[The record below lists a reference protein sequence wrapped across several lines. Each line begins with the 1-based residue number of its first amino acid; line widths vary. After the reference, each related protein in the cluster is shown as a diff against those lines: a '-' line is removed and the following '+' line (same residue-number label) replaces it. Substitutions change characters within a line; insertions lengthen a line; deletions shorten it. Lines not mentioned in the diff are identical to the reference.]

1 MESKKITDFYP
12 IDFLQWIEIPN
23 DDKNAEVIFQMFS
36 EKISRQDALSF
47 WVFRQRAFDELKHH
61 TFTDMVRAA
70 ASFSKNEADI
80 INQASSRNVDLSE
93 AQIAYKELQ
102 ERYTKIIIWQREA
115 LEEKAEQERIRE
127 KEREVLRIQKQKA
140 LDEKFK
146 NDMKAISRSSQK
158 TKDINAEKR
167 GQINYQIMQKEEE
180 LDDFTRLN
188 HQFED
193 NCEALLSGAHSIL
206 GNTEALMSQTK
217 GNVNQ
222 EQALFLEAQH
232 SLSSYANRQNATFEE
247 IGRKT
252 KNKREEQLE
261 NLYQERKQLEW

>member
-12 IDFLQWIEIPN
+12 LDFLQWIEIPN
-23 DDKNAEVIFQMFS
+23 DDKNAEVIFQMFP

-47 WVFRQRAFDELKHH
+47 WEFRQRAFDELKHN
-61 TFTDMVRAA
+61 TFTPMIRAA

-80 INQASSRNVDLSE
+80 INQASSRKVDLSE

-102 ERYTKIIIWQREA
+102 ERYAKIILWHREA
-115 LEEKAEQERIRE
+115 LEEKAEQERIKE
-127 KEREVLRIQKQKA
+127 KEREALRIQKQKA

-146 NDMKAISRSSQK
+146 NDIKSISRSSQK
-158 TKDINAEKR
+158 SQDKNAEKR
-167 GQINYQIMQKEEE
+167 GQINQQIMQKEEE

-193 NCEALLSGAHSIL
+193 NCEALLSGAYSIL

-232 SLSSYANRQNATFEE
+232 SLSSYANRQNSTFEE